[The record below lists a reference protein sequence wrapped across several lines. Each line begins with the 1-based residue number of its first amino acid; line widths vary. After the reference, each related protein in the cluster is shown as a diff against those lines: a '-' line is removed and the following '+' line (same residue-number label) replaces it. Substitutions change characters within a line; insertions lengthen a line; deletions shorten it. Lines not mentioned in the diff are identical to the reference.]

1 MSVFG
6 DFVWHLREFDF
17 QIYTPIVTSIEKYV
31 QLDFQSHG
39 VMFTQSFFLTF
50 IAAIVIYSMIMT
62 DVEERTYEFA
72 MLRTLGFK
80 TTSLI
85 TLITVQTL
93 LFAVPATVIG
103 FILLYIFN
111 VTNCR

>member
-1 MSVFG
+1 M
-6 DFVWHLREFDF
+6 
-17 QIYTPIVTSIEKYV
+17 
-31 QLDFQSHG
+31 
-39 VMFTQSFFLTF
+39 MFTQAFFLTL
-50 IAAIVIYSMIMT
+50 IASIVIYSMIMT

-80 TTSLI
+80 QTSLI

-93 LFAVPATVIG
+93 LFAIPATIIG

-111 VTNCR
+111 VASQLVVFW